1 MSTAGDDET
10 RWYPIGQTVETPSRA
25 ARRAVKDG
33 GNDDDDDG
41 ATFAFAD
48 EDMGKLNRY
57 LHGGRVLPLD
67 KDSFCQKVGILDQSK
82 ITDHIWT
89 QIDGLIGTYKEA
101 SRVFLNSCFPSAA
114 SIIYEDCTGFL
125 GDDSSESRRQ
135 WTKADG
141 DDSAFD
147 ALCTFNK
154 MNTLASQIYGYA
166 DNAGADD
173 SSYYLFMFDQCKKYN
188 DDDATDQQR
197 EAARKAILDATED
210 LLSDV
215 APMQLHAK
223 KVSDA
228 LNDFE
233 QACDQREGALVDSET
248 SMTSILNEDLGD
260 IDDLQEKINSQLA
273 DIAADQK
280 IIDADRYDQQMTAAY
295 VWIPI
300 IGTIAGPVV
309 FAERQADIEKYE
321 KKIAALKDLISS
333 EQDQI
338 ALHQQLQGHV
348 TAMSKQCQDL
358 KALIGPAKETAEKL
372 KGGWDLMGDEI
383 QKVHDTAE
391 KFETKIPGV
400 GFAEIQL
407 ESIVREWKKLYK
419 GAREYIKTAPV
430 LPRTDV
436 MSIDDYHDQ
445 IKDLIN

>member
-33 GNDDDDDG
+33 GDDDDDDG

-89 QIDGLIGTYKEA
+89 QIDGLIGTYKE
-101 SRVFLNSCFPSAA
+101 
-114 SIIYEDCTGFL
+114 IYKDCTDFL
-125 GDDSSESRRQ
+125 GDDSSETRRQ

-147 ALCTFNK
+147 DLCTFGK

-173 SSYYLFMFDQCKKYN
+173 SSYYLFMFDKCTVYN
-188 DDDATDQQR
+188 DEKATQQQR
-197 EAARKAILDATED
+197 DAARKAILDATED
-210 LLSDV
+210 LLSDIE
-215 APMQLHAK
+215 PMQLHAA

-228 LNDFE
+228 LNEFE
-233 QACDQREGALVDSET
+233 KACDKREGALGDSET
-248 SMTSILNEDLGD
+248 SMTSILNQDLGD
-260 IDDLQEKINSQLA
+260 IDDLQAKIDSQLA

-280 IIDADRYDQQMTAAY
+280 IIDQDRYDQEMTAAY

-300 IGTIAGPVV
+300 IGTIAGPIV
-309 FAERQADIEKYE
+309 FAQRQADIEKYE
-321 KKIAALKDLISS
+321 KKIAALQDLISS
-333 EQDQI
+333 EQDTI

-348 TAMSKQCQDL
+348 TAMSKQCKDL

-391 KFETKIPGV
+391 KFETKIPDV
-400 GFAEIQL
+400 DFADLQL
-407 ESIVREWKKLYK
+407 QSIVREWKKLYK

-430 LPRTDV
+430 LPRTDI

>member
-25 ARRAVKDG
+25 ARRVVTYG
-33 GNDDDDDG
+33 GDDDDDG

-57 LHGGRVLPLD
+57 LHGGRILPLD

-101 SRVFLNSCFPSAA
+101 TDRAVIWPQ
-114 SIIYEDCTGFL
+114 IYKDCTGFL
-125 GDDSSESRRQ
+125 DGDSSESRRQ
-135 WTKADG
+135 WTRADS

-147 ALCTFNK
+147 ALCTFDK

-188 DDDATDQQR
+188 ADDATDQQR

-223 KVSDA
+223 KVSNA

-233 QACDQREGALVDSET
+233 KACDKREGALIDSET
-248 SMTSILNEDLGD
+248 SMTSILNVDLGD
-260 IDDLQEKINSQLA
+260 IDDLQKKIDSQLT

-400 GFAEIQL
+400 AFADIQL

>member
-1 MSTAGDDET
+1 MSTAGDDEKK
-10 RWYPIGQTVETPSRA
+10 WYPIGQTVETPSRA
-25 ARRAVKDG
+25 ARRTGRAVKDG
-33 GNDDDDDG
+33 GDDDDG
-41 ATFAFAD
+41 TTFAFAD
-48 EDMGKLNRY
+48 ADMGKLNRY

-89 QIDGLIGTYKEA
+89 QINDLIGTYKEA
-101 SRVFLNSCFPSAA
+101 SR
-114 SIIYEDCTGFL
+114 IYKDCTDFL
-125 GDDSSESRRQ
+125 GDDSSEKRRQ
-135 WTKADG
+135 WTKEDG

-147 ALCTFNK
+147 ALCTFDK

-173 SSYYLFMFDQCKKYN
+173 SSYYLFMLNQCKKYN
-188 DDDATDQQR
+188 DDNATDQQKQ
-197 EAARKAILDATED
+197 EARKAILDATED

-215 APMQLHAK
+215 EPMQLHAA

-228 LNDFE
+228 LDVFE
-233 QACDQREGALVDSET
+233 KACDKREGALVDSET

-260 IDDLQEKINSQLA
+260 IDDLQDKIASQLA

-300 IGTIAGPVV
+300 IGTIAGPIV

-333 EQDQI
+333 EQDKI

-358 KALIGPAKETAEKL
+358 KALIGPARETAEKL

-383 QKVHDTAE
+383 RKVHNTAE
-391 KFETKIPGV
+391 KFENKIPGV
-400 GFAEIQL
+400 DFADIQL
-407 ESIVREWKKLYK
+407 QSIVREWKKLYE
-419 GAREYIKTAPV
+419 GVTEYIKTAPV

>member
-10 RWYPIGQTVETPSRA
+10 KWYPIGQTVETPSRA
-25 ARRAVKDG
+25 APRAVKDNG
-33 GNDDDDDG
+33 DDDDDG

-57 LHGGRVLPLD
+57 LHGGRVLPRD
-67 KDSFCQKVGILDQSK
+67 KDTFCQNVGILDQSK

-89 QIDGLIGTYKEA
+89 QINSLIGTYKE
-101 SRVFLNSCFPSAA
+101 
-114 SIIYEDCTGFL
+114 IYKDCVGFL
-125 GDDSSESRRQ
+125 GDSSESHRQ

-147 ALCTFNK
+147 ALCTFDK
-154 MNTLASQIYGYA
+154 MNTLSSQIYGYA
-166 DNAGADD
+166 DNAGSDD
-173 SSYYLFMFDQCKKYN
+173 SSYYLFMFDQCSKYN
-188 DDDATDQQR
+188 DDGATDQQR

-210 LLSDV
+210 LLSDI

-228 LNDFE
+228 LNVFE
-233 QACDQREGALVDSET
+233 LACDKRESALVDSET
-248 SMTSILNEDLGD
+248 NMTSILNEDLGD
-260 IDDLQEKINSQLA
+260 IDDLQDKIDSQLA

-280 IIDADRYDQQMTAAY
+280 IIDSDRYDQKMTAAY

-300 IGTIAGPVV
+300 IGTIAAPIV

-321 KKIAALKDLISS
+321 KKIAALKALISS
-333 EQDQI
+333 EQDKI

-358 KALIGPAKETAEKL
+358 KALIGPARETAEKL

-400 GFAEIQL
+400 SFAEIQL
-407 ESIVREWKKLYK
+407 ESIVREWKRLYK

-445 IKDLIN
+445 IKNLIK

>member
-33 GNDDDDDG
+33 GDDDDADDG

-89 QIDGLIGTYKEA
+89 QIDDLIGTYKEA
-101 SRVFLNSCFPSAA
+101 TDSPLTRLQ
-114 SIIYEDCTGFL
+114 IHKDCTDFL
-125 GDDSSESRRQ
+125 GDDSSETHRQ

-147 ALCTFNK
+147 ALCTFDK

-173 SSYYLFMFDQCKKYN
+173 SSYYLFMFDQCTKYN

-210 LLSDV
+210 LLSDIE
-215 APMQLHAK
+215 PMQLHAQ

-233 QACDQREGALVDSET
+233 KACDKREGALSDSET
-248 SMTSILNEDLGD
+248 SMTSILNQDLGD
-260 IDDLQEKINSQLA
+260 IDDLQDKINSQLA

-300 IGTIAGPVV
+300 IGTIAGPIV

-333 EQDQI
+333 EQDTI

-358 KALIGPAKETAEKL
+358 KALIGPARETAEKL
-372 KGGWDLMGDEI
+372 KGGWDLMGAEI

-400 GFAEIQL
+400 DFADLQL
-407 ESIVREWKKLYK
+407 QSIVREWKKLYK